1 MIIKTGIPA
10 EHRAQATALYWDA
23 FGAKLNVTMGPKE
36 KAQVFIENVLDP
48 SHGICALDDDGALLG
63 VVGFKTNKSAL
74 VDGSFADLR
83 YVYGIFGATWRAAFL
98 NLLERDTEDARFL
111 MDGIFVAPYARG
123 RGVGTALLNAIFNEA
138 KARGYAQVRLDVI
151 DSNPRARA
159 LYEREGFKAIKT
171 QSLGPLR
178 YIFGFRASTTMVRAV

>member
-1 MIIKTGIPA
+1 
-10 EHRAQATALYWDA
+10 
-23 FGAKLNVTMGPKE
+23 
-36 KAQVFIENVLDP
+36 
-48 SHGICALDDDGALLG
+48 LDDDGALLG

-83 YVYGIFGATWRAAFL
+83 NVYGIFGATWRAAFL

-123 RGVGTALLNAIFNEA
+123 RGVGTALLNAIIIEA
-138 KARGYAQVRLDVI
+138 KARGYAQVRLEVI
-151 DSNPRARA
+151 DSNLRARA

-171 QSLGPLR
+171 QSLGPFR